1 MRHRSELQ
9 RKSVTVKQTSSSGLA
24 GVIEDDLP
32 ASAGLLEDEREDA
45 GSIPATDCAACQVE
59 ATGDGGEVRVEPM
72 YFELTEGELAHLFFA
87 REGFLITGEDVCVS
101 MLNGFADEGGGRG
114 ILVAVHEG
122 DDIAAVPGIDLRV
135 KHTADCSFILRCSV
149 SDVGGCAYVLL
160 ELLRFP
166 VYVGGL
172 ALGYYRAPGLTG
184 KFSRWLF
191 DE

>member
-1 MRHRSELQ
+1 
-9 RKSVTVKQTSSSGLA
+9 
-24 GVIEDDLP
+24 
-32 ASAGLLEDEREDA
+32 
-45 GSIPATDCAACQVE
+45 VE

-149 SDVGGCAYVLL
+149 SDAAEEKGEEERERDRAMWVDAHMFCSNCLGFL
-160 ELLRFP
+160 F
-166 VYVGGL
+166 YVGGL